1 MSALLYIK
9 QLNWKVS
16 GKTILNNVDLNV
28 STGEIVGII
37 GPNGAGKTSLLRCIL
52 NQQKDFTG
60 TIHFKGKNIN
70 SYSAKK
76 LARHFA
82 VVAQKANPIFALS
95 VFDVVSMGLLPHKTM
110 FSLNNSQDLHQ
121 MTLALEKVGLAN
133 ELHSQY
139 NHLSGGEQQ
148 RVLIARALVQK
159 AVILILDE
167 PTNHLDVYY
176 QHQILTLV
184 KNLNITVIMTVHD
197 LNLAA
202 QYCQR
207 LVLLNKGE
215 IVADDIADKVLNPI
229 ILTEVFQLPCQRE
242 QDPVTN
248 VARVYFHLAD
258 QITTSDNEQLST
270 NNEQQRNP
278 TNNNKDQTQ
287 AMSHE

>member
-1 MSALLYIK
+1 
-9 QLNWKVS
+9 
-16 GKTILNNVDLNV
+16 
-28 STGEIVGII
+28 
-37 GPNGAGKTSLLRCIL
+37 
-52 NQQKDFTG
+52 
-60 TIHFKGKNIN
+60 
-70 SYSAKK
+70 
-76 LARHFA
+76 
-82 VVAQKANPIFALS
+82 
-95 VFDVVSMGLLPHKTM
+95 
-110 FSLNNSQDLHQ
+110 

-242 QDPVTN
+242 QDPLRGN
-248 VARVYFHLAD
+248 GRGGRYQREPLHRVDLWNGTHDGANRHLPPQD
-258 QITTSDNEQLST
+258 PQL
-270 NNEQQRNP
+270 RRGYLL
-278 TNNNKDQTQ
+278 
-287 AMSHE
+287 